1 MVNSDQ
7 SSRPEPL
14 SFRHFKKPI
23 AIGTVIVAGLVG
35 VKGCSDT
42 MSANSGELQPANY
55 LCLDDEARG
64 RSEPHVP
71 DKYDGDN
78 LRHVLDL
85 SGTPEEGGEICFPT
99 SAGTVRVDIEKN
111 NGRYVPDEWYE
122 VPFGEVQNAVENE
135 MIVNRATGKPAS
147 DEAAHRFEQFASN
160 WPIDILGARHTWVN
174 GARASIVDTVTPEK

>member
-1 MVNSDQ
+1 MVNTDQ
-7 SSRPEPL
+7 SSHPEPL

-42 MSANSGELQPANY
+42 VSANLGKPQPANY
-55 LCLDDEARG
+55 LCLDDTARG

-85 SGTPEEGGEICFPT
+85 DGTPEEGGEICFPT
-99 SAGTVRVDIEKN
+99 SEGTARVDIEKY
-111 NGRYVPDEWYE
+111 NGQYVPDEWYM
-122 VPFGEVQNAVENE
+122 VPFSEAQNAVESGTV
-135 MIVNRATGKPAS
+135 INRATGEPAS
-147 DEAAHRFEQFASN
+147 DEAAHRLEQFASN
-160 WPIDILGARHTWVN
+160 WPIDIIGAKHTWVN
-174 GARASIVDTVTPEK
+174 GARASVADTVTPEE